1 MRTRNGVAGNAGG
14 ARDLPMRDVQPRAGT
29 TLTGSDCGISSSRR
43 LVSYCAWMATLMFT
57 VIGDDRP
64 GLVSTVS
71 APVSAHGAN
80 WERSRF
86 ARLAGKFAGIVLV
99 TVPDGQLDALTEDLR
114 ALEAQGLQ
122 LDFERTDKLREQE
135 RQQLRLEL
143 IGADHPGI
151 VAEITASLASRRV
164 TIEELSTDVRD
175 APMAGG
181 TVFEAQALL
190 EAPPSMDTDSLRS
203 MLEDLADDL
212 MVEVTLSEE

>member
-1 MRTRNGVAGNAGG
+1 V
-14 ARDLPMRDVQPRAGT
+14 
-29 TLTGSDCGISSSRR
+29 
-43 LVSYCAWMATLMFT
+43 ATLIFT

-99 TVPDGQLDALTEDLR
+99 TVSADQLDALIDDLR
-114 ALEAQGLQ
+114 ALEVQGLQ
-122 LDFERTDKLREQE
+122 IEVERTDELREQE
-135 RQQLRLEL
+135 QLQLRLDL

-164 TIEELSTDVRD
+164 SIEDLSTDVRD

-181 TVFEAQALL
+181 RLFEAQALL
-190 EAPPSMDTDSLRS
+190 KAPPTMSGEELRS

-212 MVEVTLSEE
+212 MVELTLSEP